1 MRQYPRKK
9 IHLPISIKRD
19 PSQDPITFDQTTFFH
34 SFFPE
39 NRSIEGDWNNPCCQ
53 KNKRRAPSRLFTNY
67 WKQLQVEIYI
77 FKSIERLI
85 SFQS

>member
-53 KNKRRAPSRLFTNY
+53 KNK
-67 WKQLQVEIYI
+67 
-77 FKSIERLI
+77 SITITVYKLLETTSNRDLYL
-85 SFQS
+85 